1 MNLKIISK
9 AVFLSFINTPQYYYI
24 HLMGYKYR
32 STRLYASALNQI
44 INVNNNKIASPIILA
59 TVKTPRN
66 LMIFASLSAI

>member
-24 HLMGYKYR
+24 HLIDHKFR
-32 STRLYASALNQI
+32 STRNYASALNQI

-59 TVKTPRN
+59 AVKTPRN
-66 LMIFASLSAI
+66 LKIFASLSAI

>member
-24 HLMGYKYR
+24 HLIDHKFR
-32 STRLYASALNQI
+32 STRNYASALNQI

-59 TVKTPRN
+59 AVKTPRN
-66 LMIFASLSAI
+66 LMIFASLSAM

>member
-24 HLMGYKYR
+24 HLIDHKFR
-32 STRLYASALNQI
+32 STRNYASALNQI

-59 TVKTPRN
+59 AVKTPRN
-66 LMIFASLSAI
+66 LKIFASRSAI

>member
-24 HLMGYKYR
+24 HLMGYKFR
-32 STRLYASALNQI
+32 STRNYASALYQI

-59 TVKTPRN
+59 AVKIPRN
-66 LMIFASLSAI
+66 LKIFASLSAM